1 MMNIFDISN
10 TDIGLWEF
18 YKDESICREVWS
30 NTMEV
35 DIAELIKG
43 VNEIVELHVGKLPNI
58 EKLSKELHLSIKN
71 LYMSERTTKE
81 IYEKVKDESGVT
93 NIMFFM
99 EKRENTALCFCNIFG
114 CLEDCKSYVINI
126 RLTISR
132 PMNAVAQ
139 LKCNQLMNYKIDR
152 RMVSKLAS
160 GSPNKLA

>member
-1 MMNIFDISN
+1 
-10 TDIGLWEF
+10 
-18 YKDESICREVWS
+18 
-30 NTMEV
+30 MEV

-81 IYEKVKDESGVT
+81 IYERVKDESGVT

-99 EKRENTALCFCNIFG
+99 EKMENHTFCFCNLFN
-114 CLEDCKSYVINI
+114 CFEDCKSYIINI

-132 PMNAVAQ
+132 PSNEKAQ
-139 LKCNQLMNYKIDR
+139 LKCNNLMNYRINKG
-152 RMVSKLAS
+152 MVSKLS
-160 GSPNKLA
+160 VDSPAKNKL